1 MYNVHNAYTCKFW
14 KELPPVNLVVA
25 TCDSCKRMTNK
36 LVPRS
41 IIVCSTGPSAAR
53 GVIITRVY
61 WPLPLWTGTGRTQ
74 LVVWCS
80 QPPDGKIFWL
90 ILCSRKILIENYCTY
105 HQTYSSKCCFSRLL
119 FLFSIHCYH
128 FPYFLLVGLLLKYV
142 ALFQSESQLSLRV
155 IVNWCWVAD
164 LMEDC

>member
-41 IIVCSTGPSAAR
+41 IIVCSMGPSAAR
-53 GVIITRVY
+53 GVKITRVC
-61 WPLPLWTGTGRTQ
+61 WPSPLWTGTGRQQ

-80 QPPDGKIFWL
+80 QPPNGKIFWL
-90 ILCSRKILIENYCTY
+90 ILYCRKILPENYYPY
-105 HQTYSSKCCFSRLL
+105 HHLFFKMLL
-119 FLFSIHCYH
+119 FQVAFLIFYPLLSFS
-128 FPYFLLVGLLLKYV
+128 LLPSGWFVIEVCGSIPV
-142 ALFQSESQLSLRV
+142 RV
-155 IVNWCWVAD
+155 S
-164 LMEDC
+164 